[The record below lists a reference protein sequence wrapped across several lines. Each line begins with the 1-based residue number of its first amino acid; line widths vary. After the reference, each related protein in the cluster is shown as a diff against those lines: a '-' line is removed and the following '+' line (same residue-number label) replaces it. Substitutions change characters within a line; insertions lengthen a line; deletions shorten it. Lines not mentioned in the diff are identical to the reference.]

1 MQSLFISD
9 TNISLGGETHFSA
22 KIYFNLTAL
31 LLHSNT
37 FLVSKMLIKVK
48 VGTIVWYI
56 TQYSFLFDSGFFF
69 LLCEPH
75 NSGTIPSDVASLTC
89 ETHQPALFFINF
101 VDIDWERDRNRH

>member
-22 KIYFNLTAL
+22 KIHFNLTAH

-69 LLCEPH
+69 YFVSRTIAEQFHLMLRRLLVKL
-75 NSGTIPSDVASLTC
+75 II
-89 ETHQPALFFINF
+89 FFINF